1 MNMTSGR
8 KLDEL
13 RYKTPWRKLVW
24 LNNMKN
30 YSINLNQKNAKMP
43 TDKSP
48 SLKIEKKKPYVMPKV
63 SNTGRGLGK
72 Y

>member
-1 MNMTSGR
+1 MTLLWQSNLPAQPVSR
-8 KLDEL
+8 KE
-13 RYKTPWRKLVW
+13 
-24 LNNMKN
+24 NNMKN

>member
-1 MNMTSGR
+1 
-8 KLDEL
+8 
-13 RYKTPWRKLVW
+13 
-24 LNNMKN
+24 MKN

-48 SLKIEKKKPYVMPKV
+48 SLKVEKKKVYDMGKV
-63 SNTGRGLGK
+63 ANKGRGLGK

>member
-1 MNMTSGR
+1 MTLLWQSNLPAQPVNR
-8 KLDEL
+8 K
-13 RYKTPWRKLVW
+13 V
-24 LNNMKN
+24 NNMKN